1 VHVRQD
7 AHALLEPL
15 AVSWDWAEDAWND
28 RHRWA
33 GTRDPS
39 PHLAVAAAIGF
50 QADHGWDD
58 VRARCHALA
67 ARAGS
72 ELTALLG
79 TETFA
84 ASDDEYVQMVALRLP
99 PCDAD
104 AVGRRLYAEDRIE
117 VVAQEWRGEPSLRVS
132 FQGYN
137 DDSDLDALLEA
148 LPRALR

>member
-1 VHVRQD
+1 M
-7 AHALLEPL
+7 
-15 AVSWDWAEDAWND
+15 
-28 RHRWA
+28 
-33 GTRDPS
+33 
-39 PHLAVAAAIGF
+39 
-50 QADHGWDD
+50 
-58 VRARCHALA
+58 RARCHALA
-67 ARAGS
+67 RAAT

-79 TETFA
+79 TEAFA
-84 ASDDEYVQMVALRLP
+84 ASEDDYVQMVALRLP